1 MDGHRRFAT
10 TDVAAGKEWKR
21 IYLHGQAQQDFAAGK
36 YDLSLHL
43 GTQAQTL
50 EFGGIA
56 MLNLGPNVDVS
67 KLPFTPIT
75 YPGQEPDAP
84 WRKAAAERIE
94 KHRKGDLTVRVVDK
108 DGKPVAG
115 AKVHVQMQRHAY
127 GFGTFLEYEVM
138 LGSGPDADKLREW
151 TLKLFNRCTTPI
163 YLGGLGLGQPGDPQE
178 IPRSAPSG
186 RWTTSWPP
194 AATASSTPAGSTCPR
209 PSSPWP
215 RTRPP
220 CRNGCSNR
228 WPR

>member
-1 MDGHRRFAT
+1 M
-10 TDVAAGKEWKR
+10 AAGKEWKR

-36 YDLSLHL
+36 YDLALQL

-127 GFGTFLEYEVM
+127 GFGTFLEYQVM
-138 LGSGPDADKLREW
+138 IGSGPDSRQAPRVDAETVQPLHHADL
-151 TLKLFNRCTTPI
+151 
-163 YLGGLGLGQPGDPQE
+163 LGGLGLGQPGNPQA

-186 RWTTSWPP
+186 RPTTSWPP
-194 AATASSTPAGSTCPR
+194 AATASSIPAGSTCPR
-209 PSSPWP
+209 PSSRWP

-220 CRNGCSNR
+220 CGSGCWSR
-228 WPR
+228 WSR